1 VATLGV
7 PVNLAL
13 HRLDRN
19 GCTSTKARPDELPH
33 ACPVGRPGDID
44 GMTAMPAPYDAGLD
58 SRSPNPHNGDHAS
71 TQTPIPDG
79 ERRRS
84 ARGTPTG
91 EPSRSH
97 LVAMIEATYREMP
110 GLGVHLNQAV
120 RLFGLRDRTCEVVLD
135 DLVREGRLRRAADGQ
150 YRAP

>member
-7 PVNLAL
+7 PVSRDLN
-13 HRLDRN
+13 RFELDGR
-19 GCTSTKARPDELPH
+19 TSTKAQPDELPP
-33 ACPVGRPGDID
+33 ACLVGKLGDANA
-44 GMTAMPAPYDAGLD
+44 MTAMPARYDAGLD
-58 SRSPNPHNGDHAS
+58 SRSPDPRHGDDAL
-71 TQTPIPDG
+71 TQTPIRSG

-84 ARGTPTG
+84 ARGTPMG

-110 GLGVHLNQAV
+110 GLGVHLNQAA
-120 RLFGLRDRTCEVVLD
+120 RLFGLRNRTCEVVLE